1 MEAKAGMTKQ
11 GVRDLNH
18 AGPRGTKEPL
28 THPAEDRPKVVTPSV
43 EAETKDPKDVT
54 R

>member
-18 AGPRGTKEPL
+18 AGPRRTKEPL
-28 THPAEDRPKVVTPSV
+28 AHAGEDRPKVVTPTA